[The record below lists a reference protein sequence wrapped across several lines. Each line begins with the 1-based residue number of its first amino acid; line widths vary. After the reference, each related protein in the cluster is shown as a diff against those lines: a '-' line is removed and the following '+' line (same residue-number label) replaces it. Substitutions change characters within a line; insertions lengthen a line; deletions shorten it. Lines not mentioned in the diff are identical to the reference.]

1 MQRFLDDANVLQS
14 GSPKNR
20 PKLWAVGQPN
30 KEGEMSEVREVIIR
44 SESDALAVLEQALN
58 GVLSEEDSY
67 LIKFDGWPLFELD
80 VEGVRYHSTVTT
92 PLMKGLLEYQ
102 QVINRI
108 FADSVYSKGARALT
122 EEDRSALEL
131 TFSVAEGSSD
141 IQAYLQET
149 FNKLGEK
156 MIDKMTGGQIV
167 ITVVGLA
174 LVAAL
179 YFGHQHQVDN
189 QLALAVETNRS
200 SLEARLVESNQK
212 MAAALADTNQ
222 ALIAIVKST
231 PDATKVTAGNAVF
244 DRDQIVQL
252 NQKEREVT
260 TPSRIDG
267 NYYVTSI
274 KSAGDKWRLD
284 VVKVGTEDAI
294 KVDLF
299 KGQHAANGIGEIMS
313 SFIGETPIFLHA
325 LARVKDGKV
334 ISASIL
340 GTTATG
346 LPPASDFY
354 ALHGQID
361 SGYAPDTE

>member
-1 MQRFLDDANVLQS
+1 
-14 GSPKNR
+14 
-20 PKLWAVGQPN
+20 
-30 KEGEMSEVREVIIR
+30 MSEVREVVIR
-44 SESDALAVLEQALN
+44 SESDALAVLEQALA
-58 GVLSEEDSY
+58 GVLSDEDSY
-67 LIKFDGWPLFELD
+67 LTKFDGWPLFELD
-80 VEGVRYHSTVTT
+80 VEGGRYHSTVTT

-108 FADSVYSKGARALT
+108 FADNVYSKGARALT

-179 YFGHQHQVDN
+179 YFGHAN
-189 QLALAVETNRS
+189 QQSTELAIAAESNRS
-200 SLEARLVESNQK
+200 SLETRLIENNQK
-212 MAAALADTNQ
+212 MASALADTNQ
-222 ALIAIVKST
+222 ALITIVKST
-231 PDATKVTAGNAVF
+231 PDATKITAGNAVF
-244 DRDQIVQL
+244 ERDQIVQL
-252 NQKEREVT
+252 SQREREVT
-260 TPSRIDG
+260 TPTRIDG

-284 VVKVGTEDAI
+284 VVKVGSEDPI

-299 KGQHAANGIGEIMS
+299 KGQHAAGGINEIMS
-313 SFIGETPIFLHA
+313 SFIGENPIFLHA

-334 ISASIL
+334 ITASIL

-346 LPPASDFY
+346 LPPATEFY
-354 ALHGQID
+354 ALHGQVD
-361 SGYAPDTE
+361 SGFTPDSD

>member
-1 MQRFLDDANVLQS
+1 
-14 GSPKNR
+14 
-20 PKLWAVGQPN
+20 
-30 KEGEMSEVREVIIR
+30 MSEVREVVIR
-44 SESDALAVLEQALN
+44 SESDALAVLEQALA
-58 GVLSEEDSY
+58 GFLSDEDSY

-80 VEGVRYHSTVTT
+80 VEGGRYHSTVTT

-108 FADSVYSKGARALT
+108 FADNVYSKGARALT

-179 YFGHQHQVDN
+179 YFGHAN
-189 QLALAVETNRS
+189 QQSTELAIATETNRS
-200 SLEARLVESNQK
+200 SLETRLIENNQK
-212 MAAALADTNQ
+212 MASALADTNQ
-222 ALIAIVKST
+222 ALITIVKST

-244 DRDQIVQL
+244 ERDEIVQL
-252 NQKEREVT
+252 SQREREVT
-260 TPSRIDG
+260 TPTRIDG

-284 VVKVGTEDAI
+284 VVKVGSEDPI

-299 KGQHAANGIGEIMS
+299 KGQHAADGINEIMS
-313 SFIGETPIFLHA
+313 SFVGETPIFLHA
-325 LARVKDGKV
+325 LARVKDGRV

-340 GTTATG
+340 GTAATG
-346 LPPASDFY
+346 LPPATEFY
-354 ALHGQID
+354 ALHGQVD
-361 SGYAPDTE
+361 SGYTPDSD